1 MQTLLKCFPT
11 VMSCGPCMGP
21 TRKKPMLPTVTI
33 VRGPKSPHEAAAQ
46 WHTNGWAGGRGML
59 VRCRL
64 QHTRQSKDSKRK
76 RKVSRVYTMQILNR
90 ITSISL
96 RISKSHYAC
105 MNIYIMH
112 ERPLIHKLRILLIL
126 LLWKLKIYISVLYY
140 CFGLILR

>member
-1 MQTLLKCFPT
+1 MFPDRY
-11 VMSCGPCMGP
+11 VMWAMHGP

-112 ERPLIHKLRILLIL
+112 ERPLIQSYEFYLYYYGN
-126 LLWKLKIYISVLYY
+126 LKYIYILCFTTVLA
-140 CFGLILR
+140 